1 MGTQNPRLAS
11 ATPVAAQSVVAQS
24 VAAQSV
30 AALLPGGPG
39 LSGVRTLRRTLAP
52 INGRL
57 HGAALSADRAWVP
70 GEAAADQTCGRTVF
84 TKYTY
89 VFVKHDPGDTAPRP
103 PV

>member
-11 ATPVAAQSVVAQS
+11 ATSVVARS
-24 VAAQSV
+24 AAAQHV
-30 AALLPGGPG
+30 AGLLPGGPA
-39 LSGVRTLRRTLAP
+39 LTGVRTLRRTLTP
-52 INGRL
+52 INGRI
-57 HGAALSADRAWVP
+57 HGAALSAGRAWMP
-70 GEAAADQTCGRTVF
+70 GEAAADQACGTTVF